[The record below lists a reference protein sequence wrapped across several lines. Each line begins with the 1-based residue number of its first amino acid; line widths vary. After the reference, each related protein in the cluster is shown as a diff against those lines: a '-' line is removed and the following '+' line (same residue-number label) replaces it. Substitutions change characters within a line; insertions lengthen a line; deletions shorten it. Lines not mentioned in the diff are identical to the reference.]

1 MTGKL
6 CTEELTNLELVV
18 AGKPERPPGDLACY
32 GFWDFG
38 DAFGNDQF
46 MCGSC
51 GDSGNGES
59 AKATGCTIETPACRS
74 GKAVARRAIDVYT
87 PWHKTPRRRPSSAYP
102 LPGILV
108 NIPDHR
114 LEPSEDAGAVTF
126 GTTVSPDPIHD
137 VRPLR
142 RKFRGGPCL
151 HAGLLSNRLDDYDRA
166 EIIIII
172 LLAWYTPAAIK
183 LRIQQK
189 RRIP

>member
-1 MTGKL
+1 MRVFPERLEPRAFVSQSLPSDRTGIVAAGDAVRMTGKL

-18 AGKPERPPGDLACY
+18 AGKPERPAGDLACY

-87 PWHKTPRRRPSSAYP
+87 PWHKTASAT
-102 LPGILV
+102 
-108 NIPDHR
+108 
-114 LEPSEDAGAVTF
+114 SF
-126 GTTVSPDPIHD
+126 
-137 VRPLR
+137 
-142 RKFRGGPCL
+142 F
-151 HAGLLSNRLDDYDRA
+151 
-166 EIIIII
+166 
-172 LLAWYTPAAIK
+172 
-183 LRIQQK
+183 
-189 RRIP
+189 RIPAFRAYL